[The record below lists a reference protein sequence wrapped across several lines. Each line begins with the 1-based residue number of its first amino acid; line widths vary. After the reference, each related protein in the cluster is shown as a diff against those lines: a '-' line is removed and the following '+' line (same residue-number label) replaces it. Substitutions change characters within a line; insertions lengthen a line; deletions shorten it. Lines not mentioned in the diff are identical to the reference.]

1 MEYEIEVAS
10 LNGVYPEKSN
20 AIVISVEVES
30 NEDFSHSIFSG
41 MCDTKE
47 NQNNRLELIKHMMSS
62 FLDGVD
68 TKNREDFFEHIQEM
82 IEDERH
88 SKIED
93 RRLERLLNPT
103 TC

>member
-1 MEYEIEVAS
+1 MEYEIEVAY

-47 NQNNRLELIKHMMSS
+47 NQENRLDLIKHMMSS

-68 TKNREDFFEHIQEM
+68 AKNREDFFQHLEEM
-82 IEDERH
+82 LEVENRNI
-88 SKIED
+88 KED
-93 RRLERLLNPT
+93 RLYLFEIE
-103 TC
+103 